1 MEIMK
6 NNMKHDFMIDEILFK
21 RTKNPQVLTETAPER
36 LLVKYTLKTF

>member
-21 RTKNPQVLTETAPER
+21 RKKKSASTHRKSAWKAVS
-36 LLVKYTLKTF
+36 